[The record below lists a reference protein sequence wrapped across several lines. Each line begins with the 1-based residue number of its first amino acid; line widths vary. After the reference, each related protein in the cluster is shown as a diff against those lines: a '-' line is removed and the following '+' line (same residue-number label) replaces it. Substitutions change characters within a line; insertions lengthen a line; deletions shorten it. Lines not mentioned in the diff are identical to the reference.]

1 MVKCLKTPTLLKMP
15 TRRSTMLQGPVNLE
29 NLWEEIA
36 TMSFRSGILT
46 VVTGRMTGM
55 TLVRQTIV
63 TKFSRI
69 FSTLTPNRDPKAAMP
84 FVMTSGNVSTT
95 MSGMTSTPKA
105 EKKVMM
111 REGTVASARIVAG
124 TARMWSVTT
133 MSRARTMCASII
145 SAVGKDPVIP
155 TTTAGIAASRASV
168 KIAPTTLG
176 SIALTNMIA
185 VKQLAWRPPISA
197 KTNAM
202 CASVKVIRASP
213 LKDVKPSE
221 TTAATILT
229 GGSTIPT

>member
-1 MVKCLKTPTLLKMP
+1 MPRGSTRLKSPVILANGTSSGKIVNILL
-15 TRRSTMLQGPVNLE
+15 
-29 NLWEEIA
+29 
-36 TMSFRSGILT
+36 RSGILT

-185 VKQLAWRPPISA
+185 VKQLAWRLPMSA
-197 KTNAM
+197 KPNVT
-202 CASVKVIRASP
+202 CASARAAIPTSP
-213 LKDVKPSE
+213 LKDAKPSE